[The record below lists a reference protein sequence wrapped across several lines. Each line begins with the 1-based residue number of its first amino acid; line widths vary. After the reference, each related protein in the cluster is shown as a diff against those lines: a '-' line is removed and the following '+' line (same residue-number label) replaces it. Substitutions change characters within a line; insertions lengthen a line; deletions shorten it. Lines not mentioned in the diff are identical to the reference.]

1 MCLIQNDLS
10 PLFSSMGDP
19 VVSAFGYDIFPFRA
33 NRCII
38 GCSEKI
44 QSKKRSESYVY
55 AFQHGI
61 SWYQAAD
68 R

>member
-1 MCLIQNDLS
+1 MCLIQNYLS

-38 GCSEKI
+38 ECSKKI
-44 QSKKRSESYVY
+44 QSEKRRESYVY

-61 SWYQAAD
+61 SWHQAAD
-68 R
+68 

>member
-1 MCLIQNDLS
+1 MCLIQNYLS

-38 GCSEKI
+38 ECSEKI

-61 SWYQAAD
+61 SWHQAAD
-68 R
+68 